1 MTAEIINLKK
11 EVSNGFV
18 AGTLVHTDKGL
29 LPIEEIKIGDMVLS
43 KSESGEGEQAY
54 KRVISTFKSFENKKI
69 YRISF
74 IPLEIIISLDD
85 HSSSANTMFLYCT
98 YDHPFLV
105 VGEGWQSAG
114 QLTNG
119 NSILLQ
125 NGQTAIVIEEAFPLL
140 ESEIKDVAIGCTRDG
155 YMSDGSRDNII
166 DFRGR
171 KPVLVGGGGVIY
183 KDSYS
188 DEKFWHSSEEKVE
201 LPADDDH
208 PLVQEMMRAAYE
220 IDENWYMADVYN
232 IEIEDFL
239 TYFVGHAGVWVH
251 DVRLSKNNDLV
262 ETS

>member
-1 MTAEIINLKK
+1 MTSEIIKFEK
-11 EVSNGFV
+11 EEPNGFV
-18 AGTLVHTDKGL
+18 AGTQVHTKEGL
-29 LPIEEIKIGDMVLS
+29 IPIEEIKIGDMVLS

-54 KRVISTFKSFENKKI
+54 KRVIS
-69 YRISF
+69 
-74 IPLEIIISLDD
+74 
-85 HSSSANTMFLYCT
+85 

-171 KPVLVGGGGVIY
+171 KPVLVGGGVIY

-220 IDENWYMADVYN
+220 IDENWYLADVYN